1 MRTCC
6 VVVLAGGVRLLLWT
20 RRVRVRLVV
29 AWLLL
34 RVAAWLLTVMLLV
47 WLVLMAPRSPALAL
61 LSLML
66 LAGLLLVLLAG

>member
-6 VVVLAGGVRLLLWT
+6 VVVLAGGVMRLLWT

-34 RVAAWLLTVMLLV
+34 RVAAWLLTEAMVLLV
-47 WLVLMAPRSPALAL
+47 WLVWMAPRWLAVPL
-61 LSLML
+61 MSL
-66 LAGLLLVLLAG
+66 LLLVLLVG

>member
-47 WLVLMAPRSPALAL
+47 WWVWMAPRSPALAL